1 MRAPVSLGLGA
12 LLLALAGTAQAQQ
25 LENPRTDYTAYTR
38 PGGRLAVGPLKTEL
52 GVIDEILV
60 GTYPLP
66 WLAFPFLKATVPNV
80 YVKVRSPWEGP
91 FTLAL
96 RGGATYVDGKAIAEL
111 ADKNAAASAL
121 SVVADADAS
130 YRIDER
136 FSVSLGFDYAKLSAL
151 GGDDTEAASV
161 EGASTAHTYSLR
173 AFGEWR
179 LTRVFA
185 LSLLFRYL
193 IYQSPVSL
201 DATSESD
208 STTITTDL
216 SAESTLQ
223 KHFSIVP
230 GVSFAWER
238 WEVSGG
244 IGYGVLYLPVLGLA
258 TAKNWPVADLAVA
271 YRFDLY

>member
-1 MRAPVSLGLGA
+1 MRAGVSLGCGV
-12 LLLALAGTAQAQQ
+12 LLLSLAAPSAAQQ

-38 PGGRLAVGPLKTEL
+38 PKGRAAVGPLKAEL

-66 WLAFPFLKATVPNV
+66 WLAFPFLKATIPNA
-80 YVKVRSPWEGP
+80 YVKARSPWSGP

-96 RGGATYVDGKAIAEL
+96 RGGATFVDGKAIAEL
-111 ADKNAAASAL
+111 ADKGASA
-121 SVVADADAS
+121 SAWSFTADVDAS
-130 YRIDER
+130 YLIDER
-136 FSVSLGFDYAKLSAL
+136 FSVSLGLDYAKLVAV
-151 GGDDTEAASV
+151 GGSDTEATSV
-161 EGASTAHTYSLR
+161 EGASTAHTYSVR
-173 AFGEWR
+173 ALGEWR

-193 IYQSPVSL
+193 IYQSPVSA
-201 DATSESD
+201 DASSESD
-208 STTITTDL
+208 AIDVTTDL
-216 SAESTLQ
+216 SAESALQ